1 MHNDGVPSD
10 PQMNTCLV
18 RDGPQPIA
26 LVVDATGQAPETEAA
41 SHHIRLRADQHG
53 QRAAATRTRSAR
65 ALPPSA
71 VPPGTYASAG
81 QWSPLRRPRP
91 SARLEPRR
99 CFMTPSCHNHLACIA
114 RLPRGHESVTLSPG
128 SRREKR
134 RDERPAAGVSGT
146 DRTLCRSQA
155 AAVCDGRRRN
165 PIRPEGC
172 RWT

>member
-26 LVVDATGQAPETEAA
+26 LVVDAAGGRISMVSALQRRGRGQHALCRRLPCRPERMHRQA
-41 SHHIRLRADQHG
+41 SGPRYPGRGPRL
-53 QRAAATRTRSAR
+53 
-65 ALPPSA
+65 ALNL
-71 VPPGTYASAG
+71 AG
-81 QWSPLRRPRP
+81 D
-91 SARLEPRR
+91 
-99 CFMTPSCHNHLACIA
+99 FMTPSCHDHLACIA

-155 AAVCDGRRRN
+155 AAVCDGRRRY